1 MADQIDSIIKLR
13 RGVDAQR
20 RGIVFDN
27 GEIVFSTDIKRVFIG
42 DASTVGANLV
52 GNKNTIGTTPDNTG
66 IQNDLFFETTSNVLY
81 MLSSD
86 AGPDV
91 LGNYAR
97 VSQSAD
103 ENTVKLVNGI
113 YSINDTYFNDPSTG
127 FLRLSGGTMAGYI
140 TLHAEPI
147 SAMHATNK
155 DYVDTLVADN
165 TLKIEDLDT
174 RYVNIT
180 GDTMTGNL
188 TIQSANF
195 NVQGTA
201 QVDSTLTVG
210 SSSNFNGN
218 VNFKKNS
225 IEKFKTVVK
234 SVHLAAPNYTYQ
246 LTPEDT
252 GCVLSVTSDNNG
264 FISIPNDLDIGFNVL
279 AINKSTSYNLSFIP
293 SDLSGGILIRNAQ
306 GKITINDAYGI
317 CNMVVIA
324 DAEILIAGDL
334 S

>member
-1 MADQIDSIIKLR
+1 MAEQIDSIIKLR

-52 GNKNTIGTTPDNTG
+52 GNKNTIGTTLDNTG
-66 IQNDLFFETTSNVLY
+66 IQHDLFFETNSNVLY

-86 AGPDV
+86 SGPDV
-91 LGNYAR
+91 LANYAR
-97 VSQSAD
+97 VSQRAD
-103 ENTVKLVNGI
+103 ENTLKLENGV
-113 YSINDTYFNDPSTG
+113 YSINDTYFNDPYTG
-127 FLRLSGGTMAGYI
+127 FLRLSGGTMEGYI
-140 TLHAEPI
+140 TLHAHPV
-147 SAMHATNK
+147 SAMHATTK
-155 DYVDTLVADN
+155 DYVDTQISAN
-165 TLKIEDLDT
+165 ALKLEDLDA
-174 RYVNIT
+174 RYVNVS

-188 TIQSANF
+188 IIQSANF

-201 QVDSTLTVG
+201 QIDSTLTVG
-210 SSSNFNGN
+210 NSSNFNGN
-218 VNFKKNS
+218 VDFKKNS
-225 IEKFKTVVK
+225 IAKFKTVVK
-234 SVHLAAPNYTYQ
+234 SIHLAAPNYKYQ

-264 FISIPNDLDIGFNVL
+264 FISIPNDLEVGFNVL
-279 AINKSTSYNLSFIP
+279 VINKSPVYNLSFIP
-293 SDLSGGILIRNAQ
+293 SDITNGIIIRNAQ

-324 DAEILIAGDL
+324 NAEILIAGDL

>member
-42 DASTVGANLV
+42 DSSTVGANLV
-52 GNKNTIGTTPDNTG
+52 GNKNTIGTTPNNTG
-66 IQNDLFFETTSNVLY
+66 IQNDLFFESTSNVLY
-81 MLSSD
+81 ILSSD
-86 AGPDV
+86 SGPDV

-97 VSQSAD
+97 ISQKAD
-103 ENTVKLVNGI
+103 ENTLKLVNGV
-113 YSINDTYFNDPSTG
+113 YSINNTYLNDTSTG
-127 FLRLSGGTMAGYI
+127 FLRLSGGTISGYI
-140 TLHAEPI
+140 TLHAQPV
-147 SAMHATNK
+147 SAMHATTK
-155 DYVDTLVADN
+155 DYVDTLIAANVVDIN
-165 TLKIEDLDT
+165 DLQT
-174 RYVNIT
+174 KFVNVS

-210 SSSNFNGN
+210 NSANFNGP

-234 SVHLAAPNYTYQ
+234 SVHLTTPDYTYQ

-252 GCVLSVTSDNNG
+252 GCVLSVTSDDDG
-264 FISIPNDLDIGFNVL
+264 FITIPNNLEIGFNISV
-279 AINKSTSYNLSFIP
+279 INKSTSYNLSFIP
-293 SDLSGGILIRNAQ
+293 SDISNSILIRNAQ
-306 GKITINDAYGI
+306 GKTIINDAYGI

-324 DAEILIAGDL
+324 DAEILISGDL

>member
-97 VSQSAD
+97 VSQRAD
-103 ENTVKLVNGI
+103 ENTVKLVNGV

-127 FLRLSGGTMAGYI
+127 FLRLSGGTMTGYI

-180 GDTMTGNL
+180 GDTMTGDL
-188 TIQSANF
+188 IIQSANF

-234 SVHLAAPNYTYQ
+234 AVHLAAPNYTYQ
-246 LTPEDT
+246 LTPDDT

-293 SDLSGGILIRNAQ
+293 SDLSGGVLIRNAQ

-324 DAEILIAGDL
+324 NAEILIAGDL

>member
-52 GNKNTIGTTPDNTG
+52 GSKNTIGTTPDNTG

-97 VSQSAD
+97 VSQRAD
-103 ENTVKLVNGI
+103 ENTVKLVNGV
-113 YSINDTYFNDPSTG
+113 YSINNTYFTDPSTG

-165 TLKIEDLDT
+165 TVKIKDLDT

-188 TIQSANF
+188 TIQSANLT
-195 NVQGTA
+195 VEGTA
-201 QVDSTLTVG
+201 QVNSTLTVG
-210 SSSNFNGN
+210 SSANFNGN

-234 SVHLAAPNYTYQ
+234 PVHLAAPNYTYQ

-264 FISIPNDLDIGFNVL
+264 FISIPNDLEIGFNVL

>member
-52 GNKNTIGTTPDNTG
+52 GNKNTIGTTLDNTG
-66 IQNDLFFETTSNVLY
+66 IQNDLFFETNSNVLY

-97 VSQSAD
+97 LSQRAD
-103 ENTVKLVNGI
+103 ENTVKLVNGV

-127 FLRLSGGTMAGYI
+127 FLRLSGGTMEGYI
-140 TLHAEPI
+140 TLHAHPV
-147 SAMHATNK
+147 SAMHATTK
-155 DYVDTLVADN
+155 DYVDTQIAAN
-165 TLKIEDLDT
+165 ALKIEDLDT

-180 GDTMTGNL
+180 GDTMTGDL
-188 TIQSANF
+188 IIQSANL
-195 NVQGTA
+195 NVQGST

-210 SSSNFNGN
+210 SSSNFNGK
-218 VNFKKNS
+218 VDFKKNS
-225 IEKFKTVVK
+225 IEKFKTIVK
-234 SVHLAAPNYTYQ
+234 PIHLAAPNFDYT

-252 GCVLSVTSDNNG
+252 GCVLAVTSDAHA
-264 FISIPNDLDIGFNVL
+264 SIKIPFDLEVGFNVL
-279 AINKSTSYNLSFIP
+279 VIRMSAGYNLAFTP
-293 SDLSGGILIRNAQ
+293 SDLIGGINIRNAQ
-306 GKITINDAYGI
+306 QKRQINDRYGI

-324 DAEILIAGDL
+324 TGEILISGDL

>member
-52 GNKNTIGTTPDNTG
+52 GNKNTIGTTLDNTG

-97 VSQSAD
+97 VSQRAD
-103 ENTVKLVNGI
+103 ENTVKLINGV

-127 FLRLSGGTMAGYI
+127 FLRLSGGTMTGYI
-140 TLHAEPI
+140 TLHAQPI
-147 SAMHATNK
+147 SAMHATTKN
-155 DYVDTLVADN
+155 YVDTLVAANAVDIN
-165 TLKIEDLDT
+165 DLET
-174 RYVNIT
+174 RFVNVT
-180 GDTMTGNL
+180 GDTMTGDL

-210 SSSNFNGN
+210 NSSNFNGP

>member
-42 DASTVGANLV
+42 DASTEGANLV

-66 IQNDLFFETTSNVLY
+66 IINDLFFETTSNVLY

-97 VSQSAD
+97 VSQRAD
-103 ENTVKLVNGI
+103 ETTIKLINGV

-127 FLRLSGGTMAGYI
+127 FLRLSGGTMTGYI
-140 TLHAEPI
+140 TLHAQPI
-147 SAMHATNK
+147 SAMHATTKN
-155 DYVDTLVADN
+155 YVDTLVAANAVDIN
-165 TLKIEDLDT
+165 DLET
-174 RYVNIT
+174 RFVNVT

-195 NVQGTA
+195 TVQGTA

-210 SSSNFNGN
+210 NSSNFNGN

-246 LTPEDT
+246 LTPDDT